1 MCLIGTYPPRECGI
15 ATFSYNL
22 LASLRSIDTYTNETE
37 IFVVA
42 LNDVESVFNYPEEV
56 AFVINQDKEKD
67 YIKAAEFINKSGADF
82 CLLQHEYGIYGGEN
96 GMYILS
102 LIRHLQIPFVTTLHT
117 VLKNPSYLQKK
128 IVQDISSKAFKMV
141 VMSQLAVD
149 FLKNTYHVAADKISL
164 IEHGVPMVTT
174 HADSTEK
181 ELAKFSDKK
190 ILFTFGLLS
199 RNKGIETVIEAL
211 PAIVSKHPNIIYI
224 VLGKTHPGV
233 VRSVGEEYR
242 DYLQQLANDLNVGN
256 HLHFIKA
263 FVTDEALFAYL
274 KAIDIYITPYL
285 NEAQITSG
293 TLSYAIGAGAA
304 VVSTPYWHA
313 QELLADG
320 RGKLFPFKDANALS
334 QTLNELLDKPECLAF
349 IRNNAAAYGERL
361 KSTHIAAAYLQVANS
376 AINNQLLMM
385 SRFGCAEHRYSA
397 LPTMSLAHIRRM
409 TDNTGI
415 VQHAI
420 YGIPNLK
427 EGYCLDDN
435 ARALLMSLMHY
446 SKFNDQEA
454 LDLIPVYLSYIHYMQ
469 KEDGQFRNFL
479 HFNHTYLDEIGSEDS
494 FGRTIWALGYL
505 IRFAPDTSYHKIA
518 CELFRRAVPHFSQLH
533 HLRGITNTIIGLT
546 HYLANFIGDKN
557 MQQLLVQLTDK
568 LINAYTNTASANWHW
583 FEKKMTYDNG
593 LLPLSLL
600 LSAEITGDAHVK
612 KIGFESLAFLEQ
624 TTLSKGYLTPVGNQ
638 NWYEEGGIMPLFDQQ
653 AIEVMA
659 MVLLYKQAY
668 ESTDNP
674 LYLTSMQTCFE
685 WFTGNNELSVPLY
698 DDTSKGCCDGL
709 QTMGVNHNQG
719 AESTLAYLISHLSV
733 LKTSNN
739 KKVIKH
745 HFLKDFSNK
754 NKALAIGK
762 LA

>member
-1 MCLIGTYPPRECGI
+1 MKICLIGTYPPRECGI

-22 LASLRSIDTYTNETE
+22 LASLRSADEYPGQTET
-37 IFVVA
+37 FVVA
-42 LNDVESVFNYPEEV
+42 MNDFENVYNYPEEV

-67 YIKAAEFINKSGADF
+67 YIKAAEFINNSGADI

-102 LIRHLQIPFVTTLHT
+102 LIRHLQIPFTTTLHT

-128 IVQDISSKAFKMV
+128 VVQEISRKAFKMV

-149 FLKNTYHVAADKISL
+149 FLKDIYQLPFEKISL
-164 IEHGVPMVTT
+164 IEHGVPVIST
-174 HADSTEK
+174 HAGSIEK
-181 ELAKFSDKK
+181 ELARFSHQK

-211 PAIVSKHPNIIYI
+211 PAIVAKHPDIVYI
-224 VLGKTHPGV
+224 VLGNTHPGV
-233 VRSVGEEYR
+233 VRSGGEEYR
-242 DYLQQLANDLNVGN
+242 DYLQQLANDLNVGK
-256 HLHFIKA
+256 HLHFIKQ
-263 FVTDEALFAYL
+263 FVTDEDLFAYL

-313 QELLADG
+313 QELLANG
-320 RGKLFPFKDANALS
+320 RGKLFPFKNATALS
-334 QTLNELLDKPECLAF
+334 RTLNELLDEPESLAF

-361 KSTHIAAAYLQVANS
+361 KSTHIAAAYLQLANS
-376 AINNQLLMM
+376 AISHQLVMM
-385 SRFGCAEHRYSA
+385 SGYKYSVHGNYP
-397 LPTMSLAHIRRM
+397 LPDISLAHIRRM

-435 ARALLMSLMHY
+435 ARALLMVLMHY
-446 SKFNDQEA
+446 TRFEDQEA
-454 LDLIPVYLSYIHYMQ
+454 LDLLPVYLSYIHYMQ

-479 HFNHTYLDEIGSEDS
+479 HFNHTYLDETGSEDS

-505 IRFAPDTSYHKIA
+505 VRYAPDASYHKMA
-518 CELFRRAVPHFSQLH
+518 CELFQRAVRHFSQLH
-533 HLRGITNTIIGLT
+533 HLRGIANTIIGIS
-546 HYLANFIGDKN
+546 HYIANFNGDKN
-557 MQQLLVQLTDK
+557 MQQLLVQLTGK
-568 LINAYTNTASANWHW
+568 LVQAYRHTAGIRWHW

-593 LLPLSLL
+593 LLPLALL
-600 LSAEITGDAHVK
+600 LSAAITGDAEVK
-612 KIGFESLAFLEQ
+612 EIGFESLAFLAQ
-624 TTLSKGYLTPVGNQ
+624 TTMSKGFLIPVGN
-638 NWYEEGGIMPLFDQQ
+638 NGWYEEGGIMPLFDQQ

-659 MVLLYKQAY
+659 MVLMYEQAY
-668 ESTDNP
+668 ETTGNIE
-674 LYLTSMQTCFE
+674 YTRNMQTCFE
-685 WFTGNNELSVPLY
+685 WFTGNNELSLPLY
-698 DDTSKGCCDGL
+698 DAASKGCCDGL
-709 QTMGVNHNQG
+709 QPMGINHNQG

-733 LKTSNN
+733 LKATDS
-739 KKVIKH
+739 KKEMNRKYLVGYTN
-745 HFLKDFSNK
+745 FNE
-754 NKALAIGK
+754 AVAI
-762 LA
+762 